1 MPGRSY
7 RRGQLSDRRARDHE
21 LLDLIDGH
29 EGVAFEGDVWRIVR
43 EERDVL
49 QGFPAGARWD
59 PGTFDVLYT
68 SLTPQGA
75 LSEIHFHLSRQP
87 VFPSKVR
94 SVLHRLTVRTTRTLR
109 IADLEAL
116 EGLGVSRET
125 YPSLTYDR
133 CQEIGDAAQF
143 LGFDG
148 ILAPSARW
156 PCQNLIL
163 FVDRFDPDDVQL
175 AGSEL
180 VDWQSW
186 RETQRKSTPR
196 R

>member
-1 MPGRSY
+1 MSE
-7 RRGQLSDRRARDHE
+7 RRARDHE
-21 LLDLIDGH
+21 LLDLIDSHDGIS
-29 EGVAFEGDVWRIVR
+29 FEGDVWRIVR
-43 EERDVL
+43 AERDVL
-49 QGFPAGARWD
+49 QGYPAGARWD

-68 SLTPQGA
+68 SLAREGVLA
-75 LSEIHFHLSRQP
+75 EIHFHLSRQP
-87 VFPSKVR
+87 VFPSKLR
-94 SVLHRLTVRTTRTLR
+94 SVLHRLSVRTTRTLK

-156 PCQNLIL
+156 SCQNLVL
-163 FVDRFDPDDVQL
+163 FVDRFDPDDLQL
-175 AGSEL
+175 VESEPI
-180 VDWQSW
+180 DWQAW
-186 RETQRKSTPR
+186 RETQRKGR
-196 R
+196 